1 MTPPLVLLILVLGK
15 GRGDVL
21 DKSTCI
27 LPICF
32 RLLPGVLLADLVVS
46 NLDGVVWLID
56 TDRTFPARTRIGV
69 LSFVVPGD
77 FDSVGTKDLVGVV
90 CDMLRFREVS
100 SALNGGGLDPPIPYK
115 LAAANA
121 SIGGEEFFGSFLRMG
136 RGAGE
141 DAASAAV
148 IEVEEFEPSF
158 FTVAAVKVVVVAL
171 DVAAVV
177 VVVVVDVTAWVAVV
191 MAPEEGVLVLAR
203 RPFLFT
209 SASSGFTSSVSLPLQ
224 LTVVTVLM
232 ALLLLLSLSSP
243 PLLLLLFLLLSF
255 LSTLSLLVCG
265 SEMEPYPSKILSLSA
280 TFFPPSPTTLEF
292 S

>member
-121 SIGGEEFFGSFLRMG
+121 SIGGEEFFGFFLRMG

-141 DAASAAV
+141 DAAAAAV

-158 FTVAAVKVVVVAL
+158 FTVAAVNVVVVAL
-171 DVAAVV
+171 DVAA

-191 MAPEEGVLVLAR
+191 MAPEDGVLVLAR

-209 SASSGFTSSVSLPLQ
+209 SASSGFTSSVSLLLQ

-280 TFFPPSPTTLEF
+280 TLFPPSPTTLEF

>member
-1 MTPPLVLLILVLGK
+1 M
-15 GRGDVL
+15 
-21 DKSTCI
+21 
-27 LPICF
+27 
-32 RLLPGVLLADLVVS
+32 ADLVVS

-141 DAASAAV
+141 DAAAAAV
-148 IEVEEFEPSF
+148 TEVEEFEPSF

-177 VVVVVDVTAWVAVV
+177 VVVDVTAWVAVV
-191 MAPEEGVLVLAR
+191 MAPEDGVLVLAR

-209 SASSGFTSSVSLPLQ
+209 SASSGFTSSVSLLLQ
-224 LTVVTVLM
+224 LMVVTVLM

-280 TFFPPSPTTLEF
+280 TLFPPSPTTLEF

>member
-1 MTPPLVLLILVLGK
+1 MTPPLLLLILVLGK

-69 LSFVVPGD
+69 LSFAVPGD

-141 DAASAAV
+141 DAAAAAV
-148 IEVEEFEPSF
+148 TEVEEFEPSF

-177 VVVVVDVTAWVAVV
+177 VVVDVTAWVAVV
-191 MAPEEGVLVLAR
+191 MAPEDGVLVLAR

-209 SASSGFTSSVSLPLQ
+209 SASSGFTSSVSLLLQ
-224 LTVVTVLM
+224 LMVVTVLM

-280 TFFPPSPTTLEF
+280 TLFPPSPTTLEF

>member
-1 MTPPLVLLILVLGK
+1 MVWFGSLIQTVPSLRAHGL
-15 GRGDVL
+15 
-21 DKSTCI
+21 
-27 LPICF
+27 
-32 RLLPGVLLADLVVS
+32 
-46 NLDGVVWLID
+46 
-56 TDRTFPARTRIGV
+56 V

-141 DAASAAV
+141 DAAAAAAV

-158 FTVAAVKVVVVAL
+158 FTVAAVNVVVVAL
-171 DVAAVV
+171 DVAA

-191 MAPEEGVLVLAR
+191 MAPEDGVLVLAR

-209 SASSGFTSSVSLPLQ
+209 SASSGFTSSVSLLLQ

-280 TFFPPSPTTLEF
+280 TLLPPSPTTLEF